1 MDRMEIKDIWW
12 EDMTWVRLVEDGQV
26 AEACTRV
33 NKISVSCILVEF
45 VTGEL
50 RIYPGDD
57 SVLQKDCAAQDYS
70 LL

>member
-1 MDRMEIKDIWW
+1 M
-12 EDMTWVRLVEDGQV
+12 VEDGQV